1 MTGQEAPLAWLAG
14 GAALA
19 MASEEAAPADAA
31 GAALRA
37 RDGPASPFRA
47 GAAPAPPP
55 PALTLTRAAEAPGP
69 LGPPPPLSLPAFPAD
84 FRAATAPAQLSRRSS
99 QSQAVSESIG
109 LLRTMRL
116 RGGAG
121 SPHAD
126 GALYLRHGGMA
137 LNKRMWK
144 DGAEQLLV
152 CLAYNDGDP
161 RASHSFGSA
170 VEHIRRDRPFWDPA
184 VNVGG
189 LVRTRT
195 RRLADLDPVKA
206 RRGCRA
212 RPIRKIIDDFPEMW
226 HLARMD
232 ETVRARSGFVPHEEL
247 NEAITP
253 ARHVPQRI
261 TSSASTRA
269 SRAPR

>member
-1 MTGQEAPLAWLAG
+1 
-14 GAALA
+14 
-19 MASEEAAPADAA
+19 MASEEAAPAD
-31 GAALRA
+31 GAAASTDVAPSSAGPSHDRGRA
-37 RDGPASPFRA
+37 STASTAAAAPTAAASPNPPSPSHPPPEPPAPPSAPATAPGSPFRA
-47 GAAPAPPP
+47 GAAPAPPA

-69 LGPPPPLSLPAFPAD
+69 PGPPPPLSLPAFPAD

-126 GALYLRHGGMA
+126 GALYLRHGEMA

-170 VEHIRRDRPFWDPA
+170 VEHIRRDRPFWDP
-184 VNVGG
+184 VVKPRQSLDVGG

-206 RRGCRA
+206 R
-212 RPIRKIIDDFPEMW
+212 P
-226 HLARMD
+226 
-232 ETVRARSGFVPHEEL
+232 
-247 NEAITP
+247 
-253 ARHVPQRI
+253 
-261 TSSASTRA
+261 
-269 SRAPR
+269 RAPHPQDHRRLS

>member
-1 MTGQEAPLAWLAG
+1 
-14 GAALA
+14 
-19 MASEEAAPADAA
+19 MASEEDAPADAPSARGGRRAAPAGADAHARGGGA
-31 GAALRA
+31 GAA
-37 RDGPASPFRA
+37 
-47 GAAPAPPP
+47 
-55 PALTLTRAAEAPGP
+55 GP
-69 LGPPPPLSLPAFPAD
+69 LPPLSLPAFPAD

-126 GALYLRHGGMA
+126 GALYLRHGEMA

-170 VEHIRRDRPFWDPA
+170 VEHIRRGRPFWDPA
-184 VNVGG
+184 VKPRQSLDVGG

-206 RRGCRA
+206 RRA

-226 HLARMD
+226 RLARMD
-232 ETVRARSGFVPHEEL
+232 ETVRTRSGC
-247 NEAITP
+247 EACSTKSNIFRFY
-253 ARHVPQRI
+253 ARLEGAKVM
-261 TSSASTRA
+261 ASDRSPCGKSGIA
-269 SRAPR
+269 WAFM